1 MIFSMQ
7 FYDFISPKYVW
18 IDFSNNIEE
27 FLKSIFDEET
37 IKSGELRKQ
46 INTLFRDDYEAVFI
60 PAGRSL
66 ISLLTSQLNYLFTT
80 MDDDQKRSID
90 FCTQKYIERIL
101 KIRPLFENGVSG
113 LIEQKK
119 IRWELKLIQK

>member
-1 MIFSMQ
+1 M
-7 FYDFISPKYVW
+7 D
-18 IDFSNNIEE
+18 
-27 FLKSIFDEET
+27 
-37 IKSGELRKQ
+37 
-46 INTLFRDDYEAVFI
+46 EAVFI